1 MSVSFTRTREQLRD
15 LVLSKLGVKA
25 AGVSAA
31 SADQD
36 LVVDAMDMRLKE
48 IQRLGIFWR
57 KVDKVPV
64 TFSLSAATQSAH
76 ALSADIAFP
85 IKLTVADGSLDE
97 PVSIIGIR
105 EWAAISDKNQAGFPT
120 KALWKGSTEFMF
132 HPISATA
139 RTAKLVYERIAD
151 DTTAGSAPDIEV
163 SMLRSLRDMITYD
176 CADYFGLEE
185 QKIGRFAKE
194 AQQGEFN
201 IRKLSAQRVASTRVA
216 VDDWDEQSSDRRDS
230 DYGF

>member
-1 MSVSFTRTREQLRD
+1 MTVSFTRTRAQIVD
-15 LVLSKLGVKA
+15 MTLSKLGVKA
-25 AGVSAA
+25 NGVSAD

-36 LVVDAMDMRLKE
+36 IVIEAMDMRLKE
-48 IQRLGIFWR
+48 VQRLGIFWR

-64 TFSLSAATQSAH
+64 TFSLSAAVQSAH

-85 IKLTVADGSLDE
+85 IKMTVSDGSLDE
-97 PVSIIGIR
+97 PVEIVGVR
-105 EWAAISDKNQAGFPT
+105 EWAAIEDKNRAGFPT

-151 DTTAGSAPDIEV
+151 DTSAVGAPDIEV
-163 SMLRSLRDMITYD
+163 SMIRALRDCLAYD
-176 CADYFGLEE
+176 CADYFGVDE

-201 IRKLSAQRVASTRVA
+201 IRKLSAQRMANSPVA
-216 VDDWDEQSSDRRDS
+216 VDDWDGIRDS
-230 DYGF
+230 HRATDYGW

>member
-1 MSVSFTRTREQLRD
+1 MSVTFTRTREQLRD
-15 LVLSKLGVKA
+15 QVLSKLGVKA
-25 AGVSAA
+25 SGVSAA

-36 LVVDAMDMRLKE
+36 LVVEAMDMRLKE

-105 EWAAISDKNQAGFPT
+105 EWAAISDKNEAGFPT

-139 RTAKLVYERIAD
+139 RTAKLVYERITD

-163 SMLRSLRDMITYD
+163 SMLRSLRNMIAYDVADM
-176 CADYFGLEE
+176 FGIDEP
-185 QKIGRFAKE
+185 KVIRFSKE
-194 AQQGEFN
+194 AEQGERN
-201 IRKLSAQRVASTRVA
+201 IRKLSAQRMASTHVA
-216 VDDWDEQSSDRRDS
+216 VDDWGVDRDES